1 VGGFKLKSMICY
13 RNKSKQQSLD
23 VFQEKGSNDL
33 IVYIKS
39 GKLRCKVICSF
50 DTEEAILH
58 KSYRRRKYTKEQFD
72 EIQQLLSYKF
82 DFKIINK

>member
-1 VGGFKLKSMICY
+1 MICY

-23 VFQEKGSNDL
+23 VFQEKGSDDL
-33 IVYIKS
+33 IIYIKS
-39 GKLRCKVICSF
+39 GKIRCKVRCSF
-50 DTEEAILH
+50 DTEKATLH
-58 KSYRRRKYTKEQFD
+58 KSYKRRKYTKEQLN